1 MLCYCVRDDS
11 ASVTELE
18 LENADGERADKAL
31 FVQELLIT
39 ALVEDLALN
48 NNSSNGEETAE
59 KPETAETYM
68 PVCSPLLSASGHLPK
83 SNCDKKLVPTACKE
97 HVTRETTLAPGGIVT
112 SHQSL
117 DRMETHTPKIRLH
130 LPQKANKHKSG
141 KEVPPP
147 KK

>member
-11 ASVTELE
+11 ESVTELE

-59 KPETAETYM
+59 KPETAETYT

-117 DRMETHTPKIRLH
+117 DRTETHTPKIRLH